1 MDRRYAV
8 FFLIATILVG
18 LGKNLLYLLRIRRRL
33 DFTFDYRDKFIGLCN
48 SIFDDRSFQQDVYHQ
63 LTIDVKAM
71 QKELGHDG
79 ILAQYTDNLKGFSVQ
94 NYELLINFL
103 PELRMAQNHIDN
115 SILRGR
121 YNQAISTCDDM
132 FLRHIG
138 SLNETEKDIKKH
150 LFNPITCFADGIKL
164 VISMPI
170 FTLKWLGIVSDEGT
184 LRIQSS
190 FFFKI
195 INWLVA
201 FIGFFSAIVTIVIGW
216 DDFWSLIHNWL
227 LSIK

>member
-8 FFLIATILVG
+8 IFLIAIILVG
-18 LGKNLLYLLRIRRRL
+18 LGKNLLYLLRIRRHL

-48 SIFDDRSFQQDVYHQ
+48 SIFDDHSFQQDVYHQ

-71 QKELGHDG
+71 QKELGRDG
-79 ILAQYTDNLKGFSVQ
+79 ILAQYTDNLKGFSVP

-103 PELRMAQNHIDN
+103 PELRMAPNHLDN

-138 SLNETEKDIKKH
+138 SLNEAEKDIKKH

-164 VISMPI
+164 VISLPI

-184 LRIQSS
+184 LKIQSS
-190 FFFKI
+190 FLFKI
-195 INWLVA
+195 VNWLVA

-216 DDFWSLIHNWL
+216 DDFWSLIYSWF
-227 LSIK
+227 

>member
-103 PELRMAQNHIDN
+103 PELRMSLNHIDN

-190 FFFKI
+190 FLFKI

>member
-103 PELRMAQNHIDN
+103 PELRMALNHIDN

-190 FFFKI
+190 FLFKI
-195 INWLVA
+195 INLLVA

-216 DDFWSLIHNWL
+216 DDFWTLIHNWL